1 MMIKAHK
8 MEICSYVLGNTVN
21 ELKDELEMA
30 YRTSRQSV
38 ILREVEYL
46 KDDKQSFTYTPL
58 GVFAKEDIEAGLEIG
73 GLIGVLADIKEEDLI
88 ENFNFFS
95 VIYGSRVGL
104 QWLML
109 EPISFVNA
117 SYVPNVAYVRLGK
130 VMVCAPLKNNKRGE
144 ELVVSYHKHFFGP

>member
-1 MMIKAHK
+1 MIKKFYLHAPRSFCK
-8 MEICSYVLGNTVN
+8 GRYRSWIGNWWSY
-21 ELKDELEMA
+21 
-30 YRTSRQSV
+30 RC
-38 ILREVEYL
+38 
-46 KDDKQSFTYTPL
+46 
-58 GVFAKEDIEAGLEIG
+58 
-73 GLIGVLADIKEEDLI
+73 LADIKEEDLI

-130 VMVCAPLKNNKRGE
+130 VMTCATLKNNKRGE